1 MLNASRQVSIPI
13 PSQGDEWIGA
23 EILRDQFVTERNAN
37 DTIDT
42 AAEIGTE
49 TQASVELFALFLRF
63 IAKKLDAE
71 PQSFAAR
78 TALLLDTLKHFTS
91 THLAEQDIHHVSAS
105 FDADVR
111 KTVLAAY
118 YFAVATLEEKQISA
132 PRAPASALLH
142 AAEQGEAGIYA
153 LFGGQGTNEVYMDEL
168 QGLYDTYTP
177 YVEPFVADM
186 VNIVLVPLAAKW
198 ESTNYYGYGLDVLS
212 WLSSASARPPVPYL
226 ASIPVSYPLIALTQL
241 VQYLIVCRVANL
253 TPGELR
259 SRLAGTTGHSQGL
272 GSAIA
277 IAASDSFESFS
288 ENSAKMLKW
297 SFSSSLRGQELF
309 PVLAL
314 EPSIVA
320 DAIEGG
326 EGIPSPM
333 LSVTGLQ
340 LKDLEAHVTKANA
353 HLPENS
359 KLQVSLHNAQKVF
372 VVAGPPRALYGLV
385 TNLRKVKAPVGLDQ
399 SKTPFSQRKLVFNM
413 RFLVVNV
420 PFHSHYLQG
429 ATKKLVEEDFGGEEL
444 WTPQDL
450 AIPVYNTE
458 DGEHFRSLMHLTCID
473 ITLSRLGSQEHL
485 RLLDG
490 RALRPYLHENRPL
503 DEGNRLPGD
512 RDSRDRFRSRWS
524 QRLWS
529 HERSQ
534 P

>member
-1 MLNASRQVSIPI
+1 MLNASPQVSIPV
-13 PSQGDEWIGA
+13 PSQGDEWIVA
-23 EILRDQFVTERNAN
+23 EVLRDQFTTERNAQ
-37 DTIDT
+37 DAVDAT
-42 AAEIGTE
+42 AEIDDE

-71 PQSFAAR
+71 SQSSAAR
-78 TALLLDTLKHFTS
+78 ITLLLNALKHFTS
-91 THLAEQDIHHVSAS
+91 TYLAEQDIHHVSAS

-111 KTVLAAY
+111 KTVLTAY
-118 YFAVATLEEKQISA
+118 YFAVATLEEKQVSV
-132 PRAPASALLH
+132 PRAPASALLQ
-142 AAEQGEAGIYA
+142 AAEKGEAGIYA

-177 YVEPFVADM
+177 YVAPFVTVM
-186 VNIVLVPLAAKW
+186 VNTVLVPLAADW
-198 ESTNYYGYGLDVLS
+198 ESVNYYGYGLDVLS
-212 WLSSASARPPVPYL
+212 WLSGASPRPPVAYL
-226 ASIPVSYPLIALTQL
+226 ASIPISYPLIALTQL

-277 IAASDSFESFS
+277 IAASESFESFS
-288 ENSAKMLKW
+288 ENTAKMLKW
-297 SFSSSLRGQELF
+297 SFFSSLRGQEFF

-326 EGIPSPM
+326 EGAPSPM
-333 LSVTGLQ
+333 LTVAGLQ
-340 LKDLEAHVTKANA
+340 LKDLEAHVKKTNA

-372 VVAGPPRALYGLV
+372 VVTGPPRALYGLV
-385 TNLRKVKAPVGLDQ
+385 TSLRKVKAPSGLDQ
-399 SKTPFSQRKLVFNM
+399 SKIPFSQRKPVFSM

-420 PFHSHYLQG
+420 PYHSQYLKD
-429 ATKKLVEEDFGGEEL
+429 ATKKLMEEDFGGEEL

-458 DGEHFRSLMHLTCID
+458 DGVCLI
-473 ITLSRLGSQEHL
+473 
-485 RLLDG
+485 
-490 RALRPYLHENRPL
+490 A
-503 DEGNRLPGD
+503 
-512 RDSRDRFRSRWS
+512 
-524 QRLWS
+524 
-529 HERSQ
+529 
-534 P
+534 